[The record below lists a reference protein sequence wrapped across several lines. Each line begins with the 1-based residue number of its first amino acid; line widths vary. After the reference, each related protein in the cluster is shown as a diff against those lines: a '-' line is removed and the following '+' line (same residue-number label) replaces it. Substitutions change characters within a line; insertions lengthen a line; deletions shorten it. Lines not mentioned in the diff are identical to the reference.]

1 MTQLAMTQN
10 FVRITTDDTES
21 DFLEFR
27 QFKDDEKIIA
37 ASDVDTDY
45 FDISILQWYNGYTL
59 ACRSNWV
66 FDLYRVYDGWE
77 LIAESEDEII
87 QLPKKYN
94 PHSMTVKAFDRYW
107 DNKLIRIWAESWAI
121 TELHRE
127 KSDFYKLSVVV
138 PCYKASLFMSR
149 TIDAILSSSLDSI
162 EVIIVNDGSPEND
175 LEIAKRYA
183 DHYGCVKVIDQP
195 NQWLCVARNAG
206 MDIAKGEYLAFCD
219 ADDIPHPYEYG
230 RLYAAC
236 KEYWTDIA
244 ISQVLIRTFPN
255 VKERYYKVWKDVVYT
270 FDEMASKKHT
280 EENIY
285 FCAVRNKIVKTE
297 VARKARHPIDYAGKI
312 FTYEDI
318 AYTWSLYSY
327 IDRFAYCDSAIHTWD
342 KRKRNTVWTVSTWYT
357 NENNDY
363 MWQTFIFWA
372 LYPLYNKSWNHNEW
386 HDYIHFEKLTE
397 SYNKFTAPSPMKTY
411 WDTELKKLIDSQK
424 LYENKLIMWDN
435 YLSSIVKKLWNIYF
449 SC

>member
-1 MTQLAMTQN
+1 MTQMAMTQN
-10 FVRITTDDTES
+10 FVWITTDDTEW
-21 DFLEFR
+21 DYLEFK
-27 QFKDDEKIIA
+27 QFRDKKIIKA
-37 ASDVDTDY
+37 DDIDMECFDY
-45 FDISILQWYNGYTL
+45 TIIKGYHGYTL
-59 ACRSNWV
+59 ACLTNGIY
-66 FDLYRVYDGWE
+66 DLYRVYCEWN
-77 LIAESEDEII
+77 LIAESEDEVI
-87 QLPKKYN
+87 QLPECNLNYID
-94 PHSMTVKAFDRYW
+94 VKAYDRLWKDRLVWLW
-107 DNKLIRIWAESWAI
+107 DGRLGDKRA
-121 TELHRE
+121 RE
-127 KSDFYKLSVVV
+127 KSDSYKLSVVV
-138 PCYKASLFMSR
+138 PCYKASLFMAR

-162 EVIIVNDGSPEND
+162 EIIIVNDGSPEND

-183 DHYGCVKVIDQP
+183 DHYWCVTVIDQP

-219 ADDIPHPYEYG
+219 SDDIPHPYEYE
-230 RLYAAC
+230 RLYNTC
-236 KEYWTDIA
+236 KKENTDIA

-285 FCAVRNKIVKTE
+285 FCAVWNKIVKTE
-297 VARKARHPIDYAGKI
+297 VARKTRHPIDYAGKI

-342 KRKRNTVWTVSTWYT
+342 KRKRNTVWTVSTRYT

-372 LYPLYNKSWNHNEW
+372 TFPLYHKSWDHNEW

-397 SYNKFTAPSPMKTY
+397 SYYKFNTQSPMKTY

-424 LYENKLIMWDN
+424 LYENKLIMGDQK
-435 YLSSIVKKLWNIYF
+435 LSTIVNKLK
-449 SC
+449 ST

>member
-1 MTQLAMTQN
+1 MTQMAMTQN
-10 FVRITTDDTES
+10 FVWITTDDTEWNY
-21 DFLEFR
+21 LEFK
-27 QFKDDEKIIA
+27 QFKGDEKIIS
-37 ASDVDTDY
+37 ASVWDTDY
-45 FDISILQWYNGYTL
+45 FDISILQWYNWDTL
-59 ACRSNWV
+59 ACRSQWV
-66 FDLYRVYDGWE
+66 YDLYRVYDEKWN

-87 QLPKKYN
+87 QLPVKLN
-94 PHSMTVKAFDRYW
+94 PLTLSVRAYDRYW
-107 DNKLIRIWAESWAI
+107 DNKLIRIWEW
-121 TELHRE
+121 TGLVDLHNRE
-127 KSDFYKLSVVV
+127 KSDSYKLSVVV
-138 PCYKASLFMSR
+138 PCYKASLFMAR

-162 EVIIVNDGSPEND
+162 EIIIVNDGSPEND

-183 DHYGCVKVIDQP
+183 DHYGCVTVIDQP

-219 ADDIPHPYEYG
+219 SDDIPHPYEYE
-230 RLYAAC
+230 RLYNTC
-236 KEYWTDIA
+236 KKENTDIA

-285 FCAVRNKIVKTE
+285 FCAVWNKIVKTE
-297 VARKARHPIDYAGKI
+297 IARKTRHPIDYAGKI

-342 KRKRNTVWTVSTWYT
+342 KRKRNTVWTVSTRYT

-372 LYPLYNKSWNHNEW
+372 TFPLYNKSWNHNER

-397 SYNKFTAPSPMKTY
+397 SYNRFTAPSLMKTY

-435 YLSSIVKKLWNIYF
+435 YLSSIVKKLWNI
-449 SC
+449 

>member
-1 MTQLAMTQN
+1 MTQMAMTQN
-10 FVRITTDDTES
+10 FVWITTDNTEW
-21 DFLEFR
+21 DYLEFK
-27 QFKDDEKIIA
+27 QFRDKKIIKA
-37 ASDVDTDY
+37 DDIDMEWFDY
-45 FDISILQWYNGYTL
+45 TIINGYHWNTL
-59 ACRSNWV
+59 ACRTNKIY
-66 FDLYRVYDGWE
+66 DLYRVFCQGK
-77 LIAESEDEII
+77 LIAESEDEVIE
-87 QLPKKYN
+87 LPECN
-94 PHSMTVKAFDRYW
+94 PNYIDVKAYDRLWKDRLVWLW
-107 DNKLIRIWAESWAI
+107 DWILGSKRA
-121 TELHRE
+121 RE
-127 KSDFYKLSVVV
+127 KSDSYKLSVVV
-138 PCYKASLFMSR
+138 PCYKASLFMAR

-162 EVIIVNDGSPEND
+162 EIIIVNDGSPEND

-183 DHYGCVKVIDQP
+183 DHYGCVTVIDQP

-219 ADDIPHPYEYG
+219 SDDIPHPYEYE
-230 RLYAAC
+230 RLYNTC
-236 KEYWTDIA
+236 KKENTDIA

-285 FCAVRNKIVKTE
+285 FCAVWNKIVKTE
-297 VARKARHPIDYAGKI
+297 VARKTRHPIDYAGKI

-342 KRKRNTVWTVSTWYT
+342 KRKRNTVWTVSTRYT

-372 LYPLYNKSWNHNEW
+372 TFPLYNKSWNHNER
-386 HDYIHFEKLTE
+386 HDYIHFQKLTE

-435 YLSSIVKKLWNIYF
+435 YLSSIVKKLWNI
-449 SC
+449 